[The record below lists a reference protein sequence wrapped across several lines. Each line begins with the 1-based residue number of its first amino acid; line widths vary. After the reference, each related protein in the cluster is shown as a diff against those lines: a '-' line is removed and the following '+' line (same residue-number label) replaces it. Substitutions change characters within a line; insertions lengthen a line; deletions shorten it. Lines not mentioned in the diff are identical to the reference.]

1 MIRHAHFWNLPS
13 EIEVRDQRFSI
24 ILSEIEIIEQRFGKF
39 PSERDAT
46 INARLIMINLIG
58 AGFAT
63 YNVKNHVPSNIPVHN
78 QIIDSDNLQA
88 QEYLHKVGQWTEERK
103 MKLNSKKTKCMI
115 INPSW
120 KKQFTTNLKLQGEP
134 I

>member
-1 MIRHAHFWNLPS
+1 M
-13 EIEVRDQRFSI
+13 
-24 ILSEIEIIEQRFGKF
+24 
-39 PSERDAT
+39 